1 MRGVK
6 VLLKYILGILLKGR
20 CSLFDAALFGIS
32 QQVLPMPSYTSL
44 KKHTFDEST
53 DVKTAMD
60 VDALIQAA
68 ASSAGG
74 VAMDTNQVRL
84 CCCWCF

>member
-1 MRGVK
+1 
-6 VLLKYILGILLKGR
+6 
-20 CSLFDAALFGIS
+20 
-32 QQVLPMPSYTSL
+32 MPNYTSL

-84 CCCWCF
+84 CYCCCWF

>member
-1 MRGVK
+1 
-6 VLLKYILGILLKGR
+6 
-20 CSLFDAALFGIS
+20 
-32 QQVLPMPSYTSL
+32 MPSYTSL